1 MSQIIINTG
10 NIANDGTGDPLR
22 TAFNDVNNNFTQ
34 VFNAGPVGSN
44 IAIANNTIQTTNTKR
59 IAPRKSHTEAFP
71 VNRSISKNKTAIP
84 IKI

>member
-34 VFNAGPVGSN
+34 VFSAGPVGSN
-44 IAIANNTIQTTNTKR
+44 IAIANNTIQTTNTNGNLILATNGVGVVVPVSYTHLTLPTKR
-59 IAPRKSHTEAFP
+59 I
-71 VNRSISKNKTAIP
+71 V
-84 IKI
+84 